1 MAANG
6 KQIQLD
12 GNLFHTLTLGN
23 ATSSQLV
30 YMTNHATCLFL
41 SQKVPNELRRAIGL
55 PSTKWQRPAKQF
67 STQTWTLK
75 KTAARTM
82 TAPTHQKHHN
92 LPGNT
97 QPASHQQQE
106 QQTLPNRTRRPQGN
120 NQYCTTMNEKSL

>member
-55 PSTKWQRPAKQF
+55 PGPSGRDRP
-67 STQTWTLK
+67 
-75 KTAARTM
+75 
-82 TAPTHQKHHN
+82 
-92 LPGNT
+92 
-97 QPASHQQQE
+97 
-106 QQTLPNRTRRPQGN
+106 N
-120 NQYCTTMNEKSL
+120 NSVHRHGH